1 MVGKPGKDLRTLRP
15 LCLFGVNGAFK
26 MEMETRK
33 SKSKSS
39 WTVTL
44 PEGSLGRAAT
54 ADSVR
59 CFHTGGAHVQ
69 HCQLLAG
76 QSSSTAKLKKR
87 IVLIHLLWPVQA
99 GSPGPGAAHWGKSQ
113 HAAV

>member
-1 MVGKPGKDLRTLRP
+1 MGKQGKDPGTLRP
-15 LCLFGVNGAFK
+15 FCFLGVNGAFK

-44 PEGSLGRAAT
+44 PEGSLGGAAT
-54 ADSVR
+54 QK
-59 CFHTGGAHVQ
+59 TGSAVPYRWYPRPASPAPAITI
-69 HCQLLAG
+69 LLAG
-76 QSSSTAKLKKR
+76 QSSCMVMLKKR

-99 GSPGPGAAHWGKSQ
+99 GSPEPEAAHWGK
-113 HAAV
+113 A